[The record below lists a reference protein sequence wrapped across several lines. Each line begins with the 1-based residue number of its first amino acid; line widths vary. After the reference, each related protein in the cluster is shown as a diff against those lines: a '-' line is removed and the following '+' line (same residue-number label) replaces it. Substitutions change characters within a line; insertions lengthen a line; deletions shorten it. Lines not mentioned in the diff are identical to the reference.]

1 MDAVMIYQAVRLT
14 FRNAV
19 TRCGLTGMTVLSTP
33 DCRQCRYC
41 ADGVND
47 VWSVPD
53 YAEASTHI
61 WLFSLE

>member
-14 FRNAV
+14 FREAV

-41 ADGVND
+41 ADGV
-47 VWSVPD
+47 
-53 YAEASTHI
+53 
-61 WLFSLE
+61 